1 MIELFDYFSLSLS
14 LSPENPITYTGAQE
28 IMMWETQEDFYL
40 VLFMFASQLYFYA
53 LDPSSLLAI
62 SILIFGSK
70 IIFCNN

>member
-1 MIELFDYFSLSLS
+1 MSSLSLS
-14 LSPENPITYTGAQE
+14 LSPENPITYTGTQE

-53 LDPSSLLAI
+53 LGPSSLLAI